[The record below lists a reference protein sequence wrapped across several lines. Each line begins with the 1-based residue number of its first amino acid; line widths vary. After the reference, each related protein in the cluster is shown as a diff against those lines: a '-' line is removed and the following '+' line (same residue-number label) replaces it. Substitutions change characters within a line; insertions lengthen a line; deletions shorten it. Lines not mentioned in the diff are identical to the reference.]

1 MNEKLVKKAQK
12 LRSHGFTTGEI
23 ADELNVSMDTATW
36 LTLQQ
41 PNQSEEKSEN
51 APLDFAINWNSL
63 GGSSS
68 RLRYVSA
75 ALSDMVTKYGDFE
88 VVVGIAISGIPF
100 ATIMADFLEPYEG
113 SEPALAVFHPQKHR
127 KSEKSPVTK
136 GGAISENFASVSGK
150 KVIVVDDV
158 ITSGN
163 TIKTVL
169 RVLKE
174 QGAIPVAVAVLLDKT
189 GISEVEGVPV
199 ESLIKV
205 NRLG

>member
-1 MNEKLVKKAQK
+1 MNQKLIKKAHE

-41 PNQSEEKSEN
+41 ADQSDKKGN
-51 APLDFAINWNSL
+51 DMPVDFAINWNSL

-75 ALSDMVTKYGDFE
+75 ALSDMALKHGDFE

-100 ATIMADFLEPYEG
+100 ATIMADFLEPIENF
-113 SEPALAVFHPQKHR
+113 EPALAVFHPQKHR
-127 KSEKSPVTK
+127 KDEDSPVTE
-136 GGAISENFASVSGK
+136 GGAVSENFASVNGK

-158 ITSGN
+158 ITSGR
-163 TIKTVL
+163 TIKTVIKS
-169 RVLKE
+169 LKE
-174 QGAIPVAVAVLLDKT
+174 QGATPVAVVVLIDKI
-189 GISEVEGVPV
+189 GISNVDGIPV